1 MVKVNGWKEMPEG
14 ILGVSTEEAETV
26 INASRG
32 EAEASVCTTD
42 AVWYRRMLSLCK
54 RDPACRAVGY
64 EICGGQPQVGHFM
77 VPKGFVKVQ
86 PKPARRPLS
95 EEQRAAR
102 AFSRR
107 SAFSRRYSS
116 VRTLDALTFTAP
128 FGTMKY
134 PTWGCP
140 PQIS

>member
-1 MVKVNGWKEMPEG
+1 MHFFD
-14 ILGVSTEEAETV
+14 ILNTPFKIEK
-26 INASRG
+26 RG
-32 EAEASVCTTD
+32 SAP
-42 AVWYRRMLSLCK
+42 RFPPPP
-54 RDPACRAVGY
+54 RDVFKIRGALFLRAAPPMCSKSPGPTPAPKKPPR
-64 EICGGQPQVGHFM
+64 GG
-77 VPKGFVKVQ
+77 
-86 PKPARRPLS
+86 PAPIAPGAYFPAFAA
-95 EEQRAAR
+95 RAAR

-107 SAFSRRYSS
+107 SAFLRRCSS

>member
-1 MVKVNGWKEMPEG
+1 MVKVNGWEEMPEG

-64 EICGGQPQVGHFM
+64 EICGGQPQVGYFM
-77 VPKGFVKVQ
+77 VPKGAVKV
-86 PKPARRPLS
+86 KASRVLTD
-95 EEQRAAR
+95 EQRRENAERLEKAR
-102 AFSRR
+102 A
-107 SAFSRRYSS
+107 
-116 VRTLDALTFTAP
+116 ALAAKA
-128 FGTMKY
+128 GK
-134 PTWGCP
+134 
-140 PQIS
+140 QA

>member
-1 MVKVNGWKEMPEG
+1 MKRRKKQMVKVNGWEEMPEG

-26 INASRG
+26 INASRA

-95 EEQRAAR
+95 EEQRSALRARLAKANAAK
-102 AFSRR
+102 A
-107 SAFSRRYSS
+107 AK
-116 VRTLDALTFTAP
+116 A
-128 FGTMKY
+128 GK
-134 PTWGCP
+134 
-140 PQIS
+140 

>member
-1 MVKVNGWKEMPEG
+1 MVKVNGWEEMPEG
-14 ILGVSTEEAETV
+14 ILGVSDDEAETV

-42 AVWYRRMLSLCK
+42 ATWYRRMLS
-54 RDPACRAVGY
+54 Y

-95 EEQRAAR
+95 EEQRAALR
-102 AFSRR
+102 ARL
-107 SAFSRRYSS
+107 AK
-116 VRTLDALTFTAP
+116 ANAAKAAKA
-128 FGTMKY
+128 GK
-134 PTWGCP
+134 
-140 PQIS
+140 